1 MCFGPLVRHSNSCCC
16 FFFFYSLPIY
26 GSFCRFRV
34 CGCFLCFYQIF
45 IYFLFKVL
53 SGLTAIAFL
62 LTPSPSQC
70 KQKSRF
76 ATPGR
81 YRRTIE
87 IVRTIN
93 TSEVDCD
100 VLKEDQTLHVT
111 LWCLIKGPDPL
122 SDSVGR
128 SDRFVRETGRADPW
142 NHVSYMGSRSNGSDR
157 PTESDSVSGP

>member
-1 MCFGPLVRHSNSCCC
+1 MCFGPLVRHGNSVTNLRCC
-16 FFFFYSLPIY
+16 FFFFLPMN

-93 TSEVDCD
+93 TSEIDSRCAERRSNFARHFV
-100 VLKEDQTLHVT
+100 
-111 LWCLIKGPDPL
+111 L
-122 SDSVGR
+122 SDKRPR
-128 SDRFVRETGRADPW
+128 STIRLSRNRFI
-142 NHVSYMGSRSNGSDR
+142 GSMKSRVVHEF
-157 PTESDSVSGP
+157 P